1 MRSGHYIGDLTPAQ
15 IAIPAGYTLVPTP
28 APAPITAA
36 TGGLN
41 LDWRGDPIKNPL
53 VPIVELHH
61 NGGVSQPT
69 FVPLSEIDSFV
80 GELSDDYDFGL
91 GKLSLQNPEE
101 LGAIKASFKLPT
113 LTMPKIAIDI
123 GQGHYKRLL
132 PPKKPTRKA
141 PVRAAVRSVRKPL
154 VIARKKSPAPSKAA
168 QYKTLDQIYKE
179 LKRQGKIVSLLA
191 TKKKLTAEHNRKRS
205 HEGFRDNVMG
215 LLRKIEKQ
223 CAGDTKGNYFARWN
237 KLKKVTGVAVHE
249 R

>member
-1 MRSGHYIGDLTPAQ
+1 
-15 IAIPAGYTLVPTP
+15 
-28 APAPITAA
+28 
-36 TGGLN
+36 
-41 LDWRGDPIKNPL
+41 
-53 VPIVELHH
+53 
-61 NGGVSQPT
+61 
-69 FVPLSEIDSFV
+69 
-80 GELSDDYDFGL
+80 
-91 GKLSLQNPEE
+91 
-101 LGAIKASFKLPT
+101 
-113 LTMPKIAIDI
+113 
-123 GQGHYKRLL
+123 
-132 PPKKPTRKA
+132 
-141 PVRAAVRSVRKPL
+141 